1 MFVYKWQDELQ
12 ALRDESAELVRQR
25 DRLGEEMSSLHDQL
39 QSATEEKNLLGRELE
54 AMKNKYDEFSKS
66 HEVTIYAN
74 FSVNCVQF
82 IFDFY

>member
-1 MFVYKWQDELQ
+1 
-12 ALRDESAELVRQR
+12 
-25 DRLGEEMSSLHDQL
+25 MSSLHDQL